1 MDNHIWFIL
10 LIILLLL
17 FSEQDNISRVIKES
31 KIMKIVLFL
40 FIPAGALISKNLA
53 LILAIIVSAI
63 IINSSSINLLEGME
77 NKDDDKSDNKEKK
90 EDEESKESEE
100 KSDEE
105 ADKKTDEKS
114 EESASVEEG
123 DGDTFKTIED
133 LRKERCKAQNGKKI
147 FVDSTGKELTLSEIS
162 DKYPYIDFE
171 NEPCNPCDEKC
182 GFTLS
187 DRISDEEVLR
197 RPKLSRDD
205 E

>member
-40 FIPAGALISKNLA
+40 FIPAGALVSKNLA

-63 IINSSSINLLEGME
+63 IINSSSINLLEGMK

-90 EDEESKESEE
+90 EDEESKDSEE
-100 KSDEE
+100 KSDEKPE
-105 ADKKTDEKS
+105 DT
-114 EESASVEEG
+114 ASVEEG
-123 DGDTFKTIED
+123 DGDTFKTIEE

-182 GFTLS
+182 GFTLT

>member
-77 NKDDDKSDNKEKK
+77 NKNDDKSTS
-90 EDEESKESEE
+90 EESKDDEE
-100 KSDEE
+100 KSDEKP
-105 ADKKTDEKS
+105 DKKS

-123 DGDTFKTIED
+123 DGDTFKTIEY

-147 FVDSTGKELTLSEIS
+147 FVDSTGKELSLSEIS
-162 DKYPYIDFE
+162 DKYPYIDFK

-182 GFTLS
+182 GFTLTE
-187 DRISDEEVLR
+187 RITDEEVLR